1 METKVG
7 DTHIIYIYIYKSQ
20 LWLTAI
26 VEGTGLTY
34 AYLLYIIIPVDH
46 YVLPGFSR
54 PVA

>member
-7 DTHIIYIYIYKSQ
+7 DTHIIYIYKSQ